1 MSQTNQQT
9 LGTYNS
15 AVTQYFEAA
24 SPEVSTG
31 IKEWI
36 DMNLSQLPAGA
47 RILEIGSGT
56 GKDAAYMEAK
66 GFTVELTDASQ
77 GFVDHIKSQGRQ
89 ARMLNALTD
98 EMDGDYDMVYANAVL
113 LHFTRD
119 ETAAV
124 LKKMHQAL
132 KPSGRLAFSLKS
144 GDGEELTDRRL
155 NAPRY
160 FCYWQ
165 KATLEP
171 VVRAA
176 GFNNIDIIFDRS
188 RGDDKDPFLLVSAKK
203 EVK

>member
-1 MSQTNQQT
+1 MSQANQQT
-9 LGTYNS
+9 LESYNS
-15 AVTQYFEAA
+15 SIAEYFEAA
-24 SPEVSTG
+24 SPEVSTA

-36 DMNLSQLPAGA
+36 DVNLAQLTPGG

-56 GKDAAYMEAK
+56 GIDAAYMESQ
-66 GFTVELTDASQ
+66 GFVVEMTDASQ
-77 GFVDHIKSQGRQ
+77 SFVDRLTSEGRQ

-98 EMDGDYDMVYANAVL
+98 DLGSGYDMIYASAVL

-132 KPSGRLAFSLKS
+132 KPSGRLAFSVKS
-144 GDGEELTDRRL
+144 GEGEELTTRKL

-165 KATLEP
+165 QAALEP
-171 VVRAA
+171 VVAAA
-176 GFNNIDIIFDRS
+176 GFTHIDFIFDRS
-188 RGDDKDPFLLVSAKK
+188 RGVDKDPFLLISAVK
-203 EVK
+203 ETK